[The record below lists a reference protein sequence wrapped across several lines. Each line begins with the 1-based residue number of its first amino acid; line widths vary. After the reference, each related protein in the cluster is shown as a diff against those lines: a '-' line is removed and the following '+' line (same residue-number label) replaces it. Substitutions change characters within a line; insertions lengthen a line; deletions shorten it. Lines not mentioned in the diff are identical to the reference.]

1 MKLQSTDCSIIYETR
16 SADVH
21 FGVCSSRYP
30 KTSTYH
36 MMLGMNLWGSL
47 YTILYMF
54 AWPGGGGYEAVEF
67 LQGHPEALKDILLF
81 CLCGAVGQ
89 NFIFLTISNFGAL
102 ANTTITTTRKFMS
115 ILISAVWNGNPLTTE
130 QWAGVFMVF
139 AGLSYQI
146 FLKWQKGKKKK
157 PQQDG
162 VNEVSGNGPSKKLLK
177 KES

>member
-1 MKLQSTDCSIIYETR
+1 MYVVNL
-16 SADVH
+16 
-21 FGVCSSRYP
+21 VCWVLSGRFP
-30 KTSTYH
+30 RTSTYH
-36 MMLGMNLWGSL
+36 MMMGMNFWGSL
-47 YTILYMF
+47 YTIAYMF

-67 LQGHPEALKDILLF
+67 LKGHPEALLDILLF

-115 ILISAVWNGNPLTTE
+115 ILISAVWNGNPLTSE
-130 QWAGVFMVF
+130 QWVGVFMVF

-146 FLKWQKGKKKK
+146 YLKWKRGRGGKKVR
-157 PQQDG
+157 DESG
-162 VNEVSGNGPSKKLLK
+162 SGVSGKGLKEKAIK